1 MNIASQAATAA
12 RCRFPRLVVS
22 SVVLL
27 TLATACSGGGDDG
40 ELGAGGGRTTTTA
53 PKFFPLTGLAAD
65 SPTTVTRQAIT
76 VKIENSPASRP
87 QAGLDKA
94 DVVYEAVVEG
104 GQTRFLAVFHS
115 TDADQIGP
123 VRSVRPTDP
132 SIVDPFG
139 GIVAYSGGIPRFVE
153 AMKATGLTNYD
164 ETTAGDAFRRRRDK
178 SAPHNLYTST
188 GSLYSKGPHA
198 AAPPKFAE
206 FLPPGQAFA
215 PAGATPVAGFSL
227 AIGSSTRAD
236 FAWDAASSTWKR
248 STNGAAHNA
257 EGGGQLAPD
266 TVIVQFVPYEGTGE
280 VDTTGA
286 QVSEAKV
293 IGSGEATIFAG
304 GVMVRARWSKPN
316 SQAMTAWTDLAGA
329 PIALPAGR
337 TWVELP
343 ATGTALTTR

>member
-1 MNIASQAATAA
+1 MNIAPAAG
-12 RCRFPRLVVS
+12 RFPRLVTV

-27 TLATACSGGGDDG
+27 LVATACSGGDGNG
-40 ELGAGGGRTTTTA
+40 ELGSGGGRSATTA
-53 PKFFPLTGLAAD
+53 PKFFPLTGMAAD
-65 SPTTVTRQAIT
+65 SPATVTRQAIT

-87 QAGLDKA
+87 QAGLDRA

-115 TDADQIGP
+115 TDADQVGP

-132 SIVDPFG
+132 AIVDPFG

-164 ETTAGDAFRRRRDK
+164 ENTAGDAFRRRRDK
-178 SAPHNLYTST
+178 AAPHDLYTST
-188 GSLYSKGPHA
+188 GSLYGKAPNA
-198 AAPPKFAE
+198 PAPPKFAE

-215 PAGATPVAGFSL
+215 PAGSTPVAGFTL
-227 AIGSSTRAD
+227 AIGTSTRAD
-236 FAWDAASSTWKR
+236 YAWDAGSNTWKR
-248 STNGAAHNA
+248 STNGAAHSA
-257 EGGGQLAPD
+257 EGGGQLAPT

-286 QVSEAKV
+286 QVGEAKV
-293 IGSGEATIFAG
+293 LGSGEATIFAG
-304 GVMVRARWSKPN
+304 GVMTRARWSKP
-316 SQAMTAWTDLAGA
+316 SAQAMTTWTDLAGA
-329 PIALPAGR
+329 PVVLPAGR

>member
-1 MNIASQAATAA
+1 M
-12 RCRFPRLVVS
+12 RFPRLISV
-22 SVVLL
+22 SVVLVF
-27 TLATACSGGGDDG
+27 LATACSGGGDDG
-40 ELGAGGGRTTTTA
+40 ELGGGRGRATTTTA
-53 PKFFPLTGLAAD
+53 PKFFPLTGQAAD
-65 SPTTVTRQAIT
+65 SPATVTRQAIT

-87 QAGLDKA
+87 QGGLDRA
-94 DVVYEAVVEG
+94 DIVYEAVVEG

-115 TDADQIGP
+115 TDADQVGP

-132 SIVDPFG
+132 AIVDPFG
-139 GIVAYSGGIPRFVE
+139 GVVAYSGGIPRFVE
-153 AMKATGLTNYD
+153 AMKATGLTNFD

-188 GSLYSKGPHA
+188 GSLYGKASNS

-215 PAGATPVAGFSL
+215 PAGSAPVAGFSL

-236 FAWDAASSTWKR
+236 FAWDPASSTWKR

-257 EGGGQLAPD
+257 ENGGQLAPN

-293 IGSGEATIFAG
+293 LGSGDATIFAS
-304 GVMVRARWSKPN
+304 GVMVKARWSKPN
-316 SQAMTAWTDLAGA
+316 GQAMTTWTDLAGA
-329 PIALPAGR
+329 PLQLPAGR

-343 ATGTALTTR
+343 ATGAALTTR